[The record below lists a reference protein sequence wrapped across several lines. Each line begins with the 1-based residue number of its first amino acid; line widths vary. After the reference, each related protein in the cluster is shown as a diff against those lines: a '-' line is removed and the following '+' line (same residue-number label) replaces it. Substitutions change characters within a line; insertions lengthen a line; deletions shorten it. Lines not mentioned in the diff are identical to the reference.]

1 MEEELSNI
9 DAKSAGLRGQVAGQT
24 SLSTVG
30 QAGAGLT
37 YRGYDVIDLAEHC
50 EFEEI
55 AFLLIYGHLPNK
67 SELQDYKNVLANLR
81 DLPNNLKKALEELP
95 SSSHPMDV
103 MRTGCSVL
111 GCLETEINF
120 SDQNNHINR
129 MLAIFPS
136 IIAYWY
142 RFSHNGVRINTVTD
156 DTSIGGHFLS
166 LLHDKKPSELFEKV
180 MNVSLILYAEHE
192 FNASTFTARVC
203 ASTLTD
209 IHSTISAA
217 IGTLRGPLHG
227 GANEMAMEMIE
238 KFSSPDQAEKE
249 ILNMLQKKEKIM
261 GFGHAIYK
269 EKDPRNEIIKNWS
282 KKLSEDFGDTLL
294 YPVSV
299 RCEKVMWREKKLF
312 CNADFFHASAYH
324 FMGIPTKL
332 FTPIFVMSRV
342 SGWTSHVKEQRENN
356 RIIRPSAE
364 YTGPPPKAFVNIND
378 R

>member
-299 RCEKVMWREKKLF
+299 RCEEVMWREKKLF